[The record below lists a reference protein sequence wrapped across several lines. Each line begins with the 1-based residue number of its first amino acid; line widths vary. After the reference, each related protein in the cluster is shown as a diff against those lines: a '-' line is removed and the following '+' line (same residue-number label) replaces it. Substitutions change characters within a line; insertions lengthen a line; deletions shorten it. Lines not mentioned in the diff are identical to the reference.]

1 MEVVIIVDVLCRA
14 GAKVTVASME
24 PQLEIQAAGG
34 TGLVADTS
42 ISKYKILV
50 RSIYYK
56 ILFCPSVVD
65 YYLVISVIVYFNR
78 LLSCNIRLSCRRY
91 YLVIDYF

>member
-1 MEVVIIVDVLCRA
+1 MVNVLRRV
-14 GAKVTVASME
+14 GAEVTVASVE
-24 PQLEIQAAGG
+24 PQLEIQAASG
-34 TGLVADTS
+34 TRLVADTS
-42 ISKYKILV
+42 ISNYKILA
-50 RSIYYK
+50 RRIYYK
-56 ILFCPSVVD
+56 ILSFPSVIN